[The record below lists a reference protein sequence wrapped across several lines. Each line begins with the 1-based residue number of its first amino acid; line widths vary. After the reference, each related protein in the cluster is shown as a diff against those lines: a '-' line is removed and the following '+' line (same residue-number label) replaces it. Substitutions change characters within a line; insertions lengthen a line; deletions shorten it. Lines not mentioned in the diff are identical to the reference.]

1 MVQPILG
8 IFHDPL
14 FQVFINV
21 RKSYDSLDR
30 GRFMEILRGYDLG
43 TNLQRLLKRHWE
55 GQKVVPKS
63 GKCFGRLFCIEIGV
77 KQGFPVSLEI
87 FTILLNALVRVV
99 LLEVCGAQEAQHGIG
114 WSEKYHKICFY
125 VDNGWIAG

>member
-1 MVQPILG
+1 MATMEANMVQPILG

-63 GKCFGRLFCIEIGV
+63 GKYFGTPLRTKRGV
-77 KQGFPVSLEI
+77 TQGHQYP
-87 FTILLNALVRVV
+87 
-99 LLEVCGAQEAQHGIG
+99 Q
-114 WSEKYHKICFY
+114 
-125 VDNGWIAG
+125 